1 MLSATKVTE
10 CEDTDWGSPR
20 VTGRIGGSSRRG
32 KQRGLRRE
40 VATATCSPLL
50 SAAASVTF
58 FFGTIHQSC
67 RISTLSPSTSGCLSL
82 SGVNAHVLNMLFG
95 VTIYNIFR
103 FAKHHR
109 FPPHRCA
116 FVRGTLWVTVPEA
129 LVLSVTSV
137 HCFSKEL
144 LVSVGVGVAGGWPAK
159 LFWPPFLPLG
169 E

>member
-1 MLSATKVTE
+1 MNTKLTTHHLDSTIRFYSFGFITDLFSHPSAH
-10 CEDTDWGSPR
+10 
-20 VTGRIGGSSRRG
+20 SSN
-32 KQRGLRRE
+32 
-40 VATATCSPLL
+40 S
-50 SAAASVTF
+50 SN
-58 FFGTIHQSC
+58 FFGTFHQSC

-103 FAKHHR
+103 FTKHHR
-109 FPPHRCA
+109 FSPHRCA
-116 FVRGTLWVTVPEA
+116 FVRGTLWVIVPEA

-144 LVSVGVGVAGGWPAK
+144 LVSMGVGVAGGWPAK